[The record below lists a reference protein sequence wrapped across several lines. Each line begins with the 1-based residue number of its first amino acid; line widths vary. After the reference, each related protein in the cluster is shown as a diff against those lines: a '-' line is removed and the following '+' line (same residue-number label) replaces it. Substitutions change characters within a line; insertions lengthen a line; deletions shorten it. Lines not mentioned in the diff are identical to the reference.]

1 VNDDAELS
9 SRFAALRR
17 EDAIRAP
24 AFARLLAPGARPIP
38 RSRLW
43 LSAAAASVL
52 IVAATFAWRIELHE
66 RTVRQSLDA
75 MPLADWRSPTDFL
88 LDTPGSPL
96 LRDVPHIGD
105 PTLNEP
111 VPAHRRG
118 QERAT

>member
-1 VNDDAELS
+1 MNDDEELG

-24 AFARLLAPGARPIP
+24 AFERSLAGARPIA

-43 LSAAAASVL
+43 LTAAAVSVL
-52 IVAATFAWRIELHE
+52 VVAVTFAWRIELHE
-66 RTVRQSLDA
+66 RTVRKSLDA

-96 LRDVPHIGD
+96 LREVPRIGD
-105 PTLNEP
+105 PPVNQP